1 METSSLHPHNVVET
15 PLTDRGHYVLLNLV
29 KYYSRYIYEQNKD
42 VIFFDTL
49 KDSLPL
55 DENIRK
61 NDLDVPLAD
70 KVDFYKLLSYF
81 CKNLDTFIKNEKVND
96 WVWDLDESSLPFRPK

>member
-1 METSSLHPHNVVET
+1 METHNVHPRNVVET

-55 DENIRK
+55 DENLRK
-61 NDLDVPLAD
+61 NYLDVSLAD

-81 CKNLDTFIKNEKVND
+81 CKNLDTLIKNEKVND
-96 WVWDLDESSLPFRPK
+96 WVWDLDESSLPFQPE